1 MTDAPNTIPTPPPG
15 NTPLP
20 PVVANIWNKFATR
33 ELAKGR
39 RDVGHLVEVTLQ
51 FVMDQ
56 NTKNLAPMVNTL
68 EQLRKWLLAI
78 DKELANMQ
86 RALTENPQVTMATP
100 YQRQSIVLDKNGKDG
115 PVVVINAAGQPTK
128 ARSDVQSY
136 VATMQKQRELVNQAM
151 QEQTNALQARR
162 DHLAQTLRQYSAEL
176 QRSANE
182 MLANAPPVVET
193 PKKVRQKK
201 EQEERA
207 KAAAVVPQRPRQ
219 DFASLLLRFK
229 LWLSQFNPVSMVRNW
244 SQALVNGYRA
254 DPYILPEAPMDLPAE
269 PESSKTPKKPK
280 VFTI

>member
-1 MTDAPNTIPTPPPG
+1 MTETPNTLPTPPPE

-68 EQLRKWLLAI
+68 EQLRKWLMAI
-78 DKELANMQ
+78 DKEVKSMQ
-86 RALTENPQVTMATP
+86 RALTENPQVNMNTP
-100 YQRQSIVLDKNGKDG
+100 YQRQSIVLDKNGKNG
-115 PVVVINAAGQPTK
+115 PTVVVNAAGQPTR
-128 ARSDVQSY
+128 ARSDLQSY

-162 DHLAQTLRQYSAEL
+162 DHLAHTLRQYSAEL

-182 MLANAPPVVET
+182 MLANAPPVVEA
-193 PKKVRQKK
+193 PKKPRKT
-201 EQEERA
+201 A
-207 KAAAVVPQRPRQ
+207 ADAAALAAAAVPVRQRT
-219 DFASLLLRFK
+219 DLATVMLRFK
-229 LWLSQFNPVSMVRNW
+229 RWLAQFNPVTMLRNW

-254 DPYILPEAPMDLPAE
+254 DPYVLPEVPAE
-269 PESSKTPKKPK
+269 LPLDRGASKMPKKPK
-280 VFTI
+280 VFTL

>member
-1 MTDAPNTIPTPPPG
+1 MTDTPESVPTPPPE
-15 NTPLP
+15 NAPLP

-78 DKELANMQ
+78 DKELKSMQ
-86 RALTENPQVTMATP
+86 RALTENPLPTMNTP

-115 PVVVINAAGQPTK
+115 PTVVINLAGQPTRV
-128 ARSDVQSY
+128 RSDVQSY

-182 MLANAPPVVET
+182 MLANAPPIPEK
-193 PKKVRQKK
+193 PKKIRPNKAGEV
-201 EQEERA
+201 A
-207 KAAAVVPQRPRQ
+207 PVAALKAARRPPNL
-219 DFASLLLRFK
+219 AALALRFRS
-229 LWLSQFNPVSMVRNW
+229 WLALLNPVNLARNW
-244 SQALVNGYRA
+244 SQALLNGYRA
-254 DPYILPEAPMDLPAE
+254 DPYSLPEVPIEAPAPVPAQN
-269 PESSKTPKKPK
+269 TPKKPK
-280 VFTI
+280 VFTL